1 MSEPDAKINRPQE
14 QTPTLDEPSSAAYDV
29 WAKAKIEAA
38 LRDAI
43 EHPELR
49 VPLDQVW
56 KKFGL
61 DH

>member
-1 MSEPDAKINRPQE
+1 MSEPDAKFNNRKEP
-14 QTPTLDEPSSAAYDV
+14 TPTLDEPSSAAYDA

-38 LRDAI
+38 LSESI
-43 EHPELR
+43 EHPEWR

>member
-1 MSEPDAKINRPQE
+1 MP
-14 QTPTLDEPSSAAYDV
+14 DEPSSAAYDA